1 MGVRDASAVC
11 YKPTSRLAY
20 FASLG
25 IPLVTYP
32 FASYIDILVE
42 FGYPLVAETLEEVR
56 WRLSCRHCR
65 GYRVQLAPATEASA
79 LLHDVQK
86 VETGVVPV
94 LQAAVMLDKL
104 LASPQL
110 RQEASEKLLEIAKFL
125 SVDELAEQ
133 YEQALCQ
140 FLSPEV

>member
-1 MGVRDASAVC
+1 MC
-11 YKPTSRLAY
+11 
-20 FASLG
+20 
-25 IPLVTYP
+25 
-32 FASYIDILVE
+32 
-42 FGYPLVAETLEEVR
+42 
-56 WRLSCRHCR
+56 LS
-65 GYRVQLAPATEASA
+65 
-79 LLHDVQK
+79 
-86 VETGVVPV
+86 